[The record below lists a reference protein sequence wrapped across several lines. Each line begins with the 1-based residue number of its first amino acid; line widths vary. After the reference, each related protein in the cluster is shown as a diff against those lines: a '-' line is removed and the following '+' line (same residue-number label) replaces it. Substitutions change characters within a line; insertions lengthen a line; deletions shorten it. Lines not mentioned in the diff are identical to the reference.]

1 MIAVIDYG
9 AGNLFSVRN
18 ALNFLG
24 IESEV
29 TRDEKEI
36 RKADGLILPGVG
48 AFPDAMEMLSK
59 SGLTD
64 TIREEAVKK
73 PFLGICLGMQMLF
86 EESTEFRRTEGL
98 GLLRGTV
105 DWIRSPYK
113 IPHMGWNSLQFAKKS
128 PLLEDVDEGAYVY
141 FVHSF
146 QAYPAEEDLSAFC
159 DYRTK
164 IPALVERG
172 TVFGAQF
179 HPEKSG
185 DIGLTILRN
194 FGRLTR

>member
-18 ALNFLG
+18 ALDFLG

-29 TRDEKEI
+29 TRDEEEI

-105 DWIRSPYK
+105 
-113 IPHMGWNSLQFAKKS
+113 
-128 PLLEDVDEGAYVY
+128 
-141 FVHSF
+141 
-146 QAYPAEEDLSAFC
+146 SAFSAF
-159 DYRTK
+159 
-164 IPALVERG
+164 ALMDG
-172 TVFGAQF
+172 ICF
-179 HPEKSG
+179 
-185 DIGLTILRN
+185 
-194 FGRLTR
+194 

>member
-18 ALNFLG
+18 ALDFLG

-64 TIREEAVKK
+64 TIREEAVKSLFWAFALECRC
-73 PFLGICLGMQMLF
+73 FLKKAPNFGG
-86 EESTEFRRTEGL
+86 RK
-98 GLLRGTV
+98 
-105 DWIRSPYK
+105 DW
-113 IPHMGWNSLQFAKKS
+113 G
-128 PLLEDVDEGAYVY
+128 
-141 FVHSF
+141 
-146 QAYPAEEDLSAFC
+146 FC
-159 DYRTK
+159 
-164 IPALVERG
+164 
-172 TVFGAQF
+172 GAQ
-179 HPEKSG
+179 
-185 DIGLTILRN
+185 
-194 FGRLTR
+194 